1 MAVPEPTDAQPSRS
15 SAGVGEW
22 SDDVRDPGPAAGPD
36 DIEVRLPASPAHV
49 PVVRALAADVAVRLD
64 YDLDEVSDLR
74 MAVDEACAEVVAL
87 AGPQARMTCVFRV
100 TDESLWVTASAPT
113 VDGAALARN
122 TFGWK
127 VLTALVDE
135 VDAWT
140 DDTQVTHVRLAKRRR
155 GPVS

>member
-1 MAVPEPTDAQPSRS
+1 MAVPEPTHSPWGELAEH
-15 SAGVGEW
+15 AG
-22 SDDVRDPGPAAGPD
+22 GPAEGTRGPEAVTGAD
-36 DIEVRLPASPAHV
+36 EIEVRLPASAAHV

-87 AGPQARMTCVFRV
+87 ATPQARLTCVFQV
-100 TDESLWVTASAPT
+100 TDEALWVTASAPT
-113 VDGAALARN
+113 ATGAALARN

-127 VLTALVDE
+127 VLTALVDD

-140 DDTQVTHVRLAKRRR
+140 DSDLMTHVRLGKRRR
-155 GPVS
+155 GSLE